1 MKPRPCKQ
9 CLYCYLREIPWGYL
23 GGERGIS
30 VRSPCAPVSAEYDQS
45 PEKDECGFPL
55 NMGFT
60 DITVDR
66 RDITLLMDKDLLL
79 TEFEVTKLGTE
90 IFPVR

>member
-1 MKPRPCKQ
+1 MYPARDATSIVICARYPGDI
-9 CLYCYLREIPWGYL
+9 LRD
-23 GGERGIS
+23 IS
-30 VRSPCAPVSAEYDQS
+30 ARSSCAPVSAEYDQIS
-45 PEKDECGFPL
+45 EKDECVFPL
-55 NMGFT
+55 STGFI
-60 DITVDR
+60 DVTVDR